1 MGRIE
6 ASTEERYSHGAS
18 IVSLRLCWKRRM
30 EYTAYIGLGSN
41 LPSFAGGP
49 AETVEAAMRAMEKL
63 GAVSERSS
71 LYRTAPVGFRE
82 QPEFINAV
90 ARLETDLDPERLLQ
104 ELLAIERGFG
114 RDRRRSVPK
123 GPRTL
128 DLDLLLVFRGDN
140 PVLCKSPT
148 LKLPHPE
155 IPRRRFV
162 LEPLAEIAP
171 EVRHP
176 PLGKTMRQLLE
187 ELSSRDEV
195 KRLAMEP

>member
-18 IVSLRLCWKRRM
+18 IVSLRLCWKRHM

-49 AETVEAAMRAMEKL
+49 AETIEAAMRDLEKL
-63 GAVSERSS
+63 GTVSARSS

-82 QPEFINAV
+82 QPEFINAA
-90 ARLETDLDPERLLQ
+90 ARLETDLEPEPLLQ
-104 ELLAIERGFG
+104 ELLAMERSFG

-128 DLDLLLVFRGDN
+128 DLDLLLVFHGED
-140 PVLCKSPT
+140 PVIWKSPA

-176 PLGKTMRQLLE
+176 LLGRKIRRLLE
-187 ELSSRDEV
+187 ELPSQDEV
-195 KRLAMEP
+195 KRL

>member
-1 MGRIE
+1 
-6 ASTEERYSHGAS
+6 
-18 IVSLRLCWKRRM
+18 M

-41 LPSFAGGP
+41 LSSFAGGP
-49 AETVEAAMRAMEKL
+49 AETVLAAMREMEKL
-63 GAVSERSS
+63 GAVSARSS

-82 QPEFINAV
+82 QPDFINAA
-90 ARLETDLDPERLLQ
+90 ARLETDLEPEPLLQ
-104 ELLAIERGFG
+104 ELLAMERSFG

-128 DLDLLLVFRGDN
+128 DLDLLLAFRGDE
-140 PVLCKSPT
+140 PVIWNSPA

-155 IPRRRFV
+155 IQRRRFV

-176 PLGKTMRQLLE
+176 LLGRTMRQLLE

-195 KRLAMEP
+195 KRL

>member
-1 MGRIE
+1 M
-6 ASTEERYSHGAS
+6 
-18 IVSLRLCWKRRM
+18 K
-30 EYTAYIGLGSN
+30 YTAYIGLGSN
-41 LPSFAGGP
+41 LPSFAGTP
-49 AETVEAAMRAMEKL
+49 AETVEAAVRAMEKL

-176 PLGKTMRQLLE
+176 LLGRTIRRLLE
-187 ELSSRDEV
+187 ELPSQDEV
-195 KRLAMEP
+195 KRL

>member
-1 MGRIE
+1 
-6 ASTEERYSHGAS
+6 
-18 IVSLRLCWKRRM
+18 M

-41 LPSFAGGP
+41 LLSFAGGP
-49 AETVEAAMRAMEKL
+49 AETVEAAMRDLEKL
-63 GAVSERSS
+63 GTVSARSS

-82 QPEFINAV
+82 QPDFINAAV
-90 ARLETDLDPERLLQ
+90 RLETDLGPERLLQ
-104 ELLAIERGFG
+104 ELLALERGFG
-114 RDRRRSVPK
+114 RDRRQSVPK

-128 DLDLLLVFRGDN
+128 DLDLLLVFRGDD
-140 PVLCKSPT
+140 PVLCASSA

-176 PLGKTMRQLLE
+176 LLGRTMRQLLE
-187 ELSSRDEV
+187 ELPLRDEV
-195 KRLAMEP
+195 KRL